1 MEERKKNRRLYKP
14 ELDTLKDQE
23 DIDTTKAFKNHAEKA
38 KQLLFKEREVDNL
51 MNLIYGAS
59 ESQMDTTDFDG
70 DDDVEG
76 GFIDTNRYDVAKEKL
91 NMFAISAVKRKLK

>member
-1 MEERKKNRRLYKP
+1 M
-14 ELDTLKDQE
+14 
-23 DIDTTKAFKNHAEKA
+23 
-38 KQLLFKEREVDNL
+38 LFKEREVDNL

-76 GFIDTNRYDVAKEKL
+76 GFFDTNRYDVAKEKL
-91 NMFAISAVKRKLK
+91 NMFAIPAVKRKLK

>member
-1 MEERKKNRRLYKP
+1 M
-14 ELDTLKDQE
+14 
-23 DIDTTKAFKNHAEKA
+23 
-38 KQLLFKEREVDNL
+38 LFKEREVDNL

-76 GFIDTNRYDVAKEKL
+76 GFFDTNRYDVAKIKL
-91 NMFAISAVKRKLK
+91 NMFAIPAVKRKLK